1 MRIKFETEDL
11 QKVFLKLLQE
21 VTLKQLCERLDISR
35 NTLKRW
41 RSGAYSIPL
50 NIFEKFSLIA
60 PKLTQIKPRGVLLAD
75 NWGAKK
81 AGSAF
86 ANKHKDEL
94 GDMLR
99 YARSKRKFI
108 LREIPV
114 SLANSP
120 SALELYGVL
129 MGDGCLCKYY
139 AKSDKRYRY
148 ALYITGNLYKDKHYL
163 LFYVKPLIEETFG
176 VRCMVRRIPRDSSLH
191 LIILN
196 KSLFNWFT
204 NNNFPVGRKGTTLKI
219 PNAIMSLEDSR
230 LNPLM
235 RGIFDTDGCISAR
248 KDEGYKYPYLII
260 TSISESLKEQIKKVL
275 VRQGINACIH
285 RKDVVVRGN
294 KNFEKWFKLIGSKN
308 PRNLNKYHEW
318 LITGRIYCGRIYQSG
333 R

>member
-1 MRIKFETEDL
+1 MRIKFEKDEL
-11 QKVFLKLLQE
+11 NNIFLKLSQE
-21 VTLKQLCERLDISR
+21 ITLKQLCERCDINR

-41 RSGAYSIPL
+41 KNGAYSIPL
-50 NIFEKFSLIA
+50 HIFEKFSLIVSEF
-60 PKLTQIKPRGVLLAD
+60 TQIKSKGVLLAD

-86 ANKHKDEL
+86 ANKHKNKL
-94 GDMLR
+94 GDMLK

-114 SLANSP
+114 SLENSL

-148 ALYITGNLYKDKHYL
+148 ALYITGNLYKDKYYL
-163 LFYVKPLIEETFG
+163 LSYIKPLIEETFG
-176 VRCMVRRIPRDSSLH
+176 IRCRVRYIPRDSSLH
-191 LIILN
+191 LIVLN
-196 KSLFNWFT
+196 RSLFNWFASNT
-204 NNNFPVGRKGTTLKI
+204 FPVGRKGTALKI
-219 PNAIMSLEDSR
+219 PDHIISLENSK
-230 LNPLM
+230 LNLLI

-248 KDEGYKYPYLII
+248 KDEEYKYPYLII
-260 TSISESLKEQIKKVL
+260 TSISESLREQIKQIL
-275 VRQGINACIH
+275 RRQDIRAYIH
-285 RKDVVVRGN
+285 KKDVIVRGN
-294 KNFEKWFKLIGSKN
+294 TNFEKWFKLIGSKN

-318 LITGRIYCGRIYQSG
+318 LITGRIYCGRIYQPG